1 MTLASGAACGHRP
14 EVSLRAQSFS
24 LRISHP
30 AGRASG
36 WRCVG
41 QLIKHW
47 LLPVAML
54 AMSALAIAGDTSSEP
69 TGLQRDVIFTD
80 YSPLAASTELMQRT
94 MSPLRAER
102 VRVELARSRKQMRE
116 QAIELV
122 QERFAVYVPKK
133 PPDSGYALLVFVP
146 SWQNAILPQRWA
158 PELDRNGMIYVSA
171 ANSGNAESILD
182 RREPLALLAAH
193 NIMRRYPINP
203 QRVYIGG
210 FSGGSRVALRI
221 ALGYPDVFHGALL
234 IAGSDPIGDAQA
246 PLPAT
251 ELFRQFQTSTR
262 LVYLTGNDDPLNV
275 EQDAAS
281 RHSLREWCVFG
292 LDSEIMSRAGHELPD
307 PSSLHRALIALTNPL
322 QIDPL
327 KLAACRARVEEGLGL
342 QLQKLTQSVA
352 SDNLRDAWHLL
363 DNIDS
368 RYGGLALPR
377 SVDFARQINAHR

>member
-1 MTLASGAACGHRP
+1 MTIAPDAASGHRR
-14 EVSLRAQSFS
+14 EVSLRVQSFS
-24 LRISHP
+24 PRISDP
-30 AGRASG
+30 AGRACG
-36 WRCVG
+36 WGFVAP
-41 QLIKHW
+41 LIKRW
-47 LLPVAML
+47 LLPVAMT
-54 AMSALAIAGDTSSEP
+54 AMSSLAIAGDTSSGS
-69 TGLQRDVIFTD
+69 TGLQREVIFTD
-80 YSPLAASTELMQRT
+80 YAPVASSTELMQRL
-94 MSPLRAER
+94 MSPLRAAR

-116 QAIELV
+116 QAIDLSH
-122 QERFAVYVPKK
+122 ERFAVYVPKR

-146 SWQNAILPQRWA
+146 PWQNAILPQRWA

-193 NIMRRYPINP
+193 NIMQRYPVNS
-203 QRVYIGG
+203 QRVYIAG

-251 ELFRQFQTSTR
+251 ELFWQFQTSTP
-262 LVYLTGNDDPLNV
+262 LVYLTGNYDSLNV

-281 RHSLREWCVFG
+281 RQSLREWCVFG

-307 PSSLHRALIALTNPL
+307 PGSLNRALQTLIDPV
-322 QIDPL
+322 QIDPT
-327 KLAACRARVEEGLGL
+327 KLAACRARVEGALGGGL
-342 QLQKLTQSVA
+342 QKVTEFVA
-352 SDNLRDAWHLL
+352 RDNRRNAWKLL
-363 DNIDS
+363 DSIDS

-377 SVDFARQINAHR
+377 SVELAEQINARR